1 MKRTRRRI
9 LVVATALTAP
19 AFAASAQA
27 TGTIAGRVT
36 DRTTQ
41 QPIADAQVL
50 VVGSTRGARTSDAGQ
65 YRLPGIAPGQ
75 IRIRVLR
82 LGYEAETRTV
92 TVGATE
98 TVTAD
103 FALGGTATRLDQVV
117 VSATGESELRRESG
131 NNTATIT
138 ADSIPKTV
146 INGVSDLL
154 SSRAASVVVT
164 QTSGTTGGGSRIRI
178 RGSNSLSLS
187 NEPLI
192 IIDGVRAISDVSGST
207 IDIGGQNPSRL
218 DDLNTEDIENVEI
231 IKGPAAAALYGTAAA
246 NGVVQITTKR
256 GRAGRTKWSAYADGG
271 SVRDVTAFPANFGA
285 IGLTT
290 SANPRRTTGCS
301 IDSELFGL
309 CTQKPDSLISF
320 NPLESHGPFVDGWR
334 TNFGASAAGGTELL
348 QYYLAGDFGQEQ
360 GVYPNNEVKR
370 RGIRANL
377 TGQLS
382 PKLDVGVRAGYNQSR
397 LKLPQND
404 NNDLSPIANGI
415 FGSAEDDPELH
426 GYLFY
431 PVEVINQI
439 YTAQDVDRMT
449 LAGNGNWRPLPW
461 LSVVGVTGLDYASRS
476 DLQVI
481 QPDLIPEPDR
491 RALGNATSNPYRF
504 WTYTG
509 NVNATASYGLASNI
523 AASTSVGAQYNKETV
538 NGTQAAGE
546 GLVAGSSSVA
556 GTTTGFAVTAQNSDI
571 VTLGG
576 YLQQKLAWRDRLF
589 FTAAVRGDDNS
600 AFGEDFKLVT
610 YPSASLSWVIGDE
623 SWFPKFDVISSLRL
637 RGSFGRSGQRP
648 GFRNAVSFYQAVGVR
663 RETGDAGGVELGA
676 NVGNSELK
684 PELSTEYEGGLDV
697 GLLNSRLSLELT
709 YYNKSTR
716 DALIQRQLA
725 PSTGAQTQFE
735 NLGEVTNKGV
745 EGTINAAVLDL
756 DNFKWNLTLNGSVN
770 SNRLVTLGV
779 GVDTI
784 FLGLGAVDGNA
795 IQRFV
800 EGQPT
805 AGYWQRPLVSWQD
818 KNNDGIIS
826 PLGCGPSSADDT
838 ADCEVSLG
846 DNVAY
851 LGNPLPKREL
861 TLNTSFTLYR
871 YFRVAGVVDH
881 RGGYTLYNATE
892 QFRCVIFVT
901 CQTAYDKRA
910 PLADQAAR
918 MASIL
923 GSDAGYVEDASFVKL
938 RELSLTLLAPNDW
951 ARRVG
956 TSNLA
961 LTIAGRN
968 LATWTD
974 YKGFDPELNWN
985 GTSNYSTA
993 DFLTQPPVRYFT
1005 ARLSLNW

>member
-1 MKRTRRRI
+1 MKRILRRI
-9 LVVATALTAP
+9 LVAGAALTTP
-19 AFAASAQA
+19 LVAASAQA
-27 TGTIAGRVT
+27 TGTIAGRVV

-50 VVGSTRGARTSDAGQ
+50 VVGTTRGARTNDTGE
-65 YRLPGIAPGQ
+65 YRLGAVSAGQ
-75 IRIRVLR
+75 IRIRVIR
-82 LGYEAETRTV
+82 LGYEAEARTL
-92 TVGATE
+92 TVAANE

-103 FALGGTATRLDQVV
+103 FSLGATATRLDQVV

-131 NNTATIT
+131 NNVATINV
-138 ADSIPKTV
+138 DSIPKTLV
-146 INGVSDLL
+146 NGVSDLL
-154 SSRAASVVVT
+154 SSRAANVVVT

-218 DDLNTEDIENVEI
+218 DDLNPDDIEDIEI

-256 GRAGRTKWSAYADGG
+256 GRSGKTKWTAYADGG
-271 SVRDVTAFPANFGA
+271 SVRDVTAFPANFGSV
-285 IGLTT
+285 GLTP
-290 SANPRRTTGCS
+290 SNRRTTGCS
-301 IDSELFGL
+301 IDAELSGL
-309 CTQKPDSLISF
+309 CTPKPDSLLSF
-320 NPLESHGPFVDGWR
+320 NPLESHGPFVNGWR
-334 TNFGASAAGGTELL
+334 SDYGASASGGTDLL
-348 QYYLAGDFGQEQ
+348 QYYLAGDFGREQ
-360 GVYPNNEVKR
+360 GVYPNNEVRR

-382 PKLDVGVRAGYNQSR
+382 PKLDMGVRAGYTQTR

-415 FGSAEDDPELH
+415 FGSAEDDPDLH

-431 PVEVINQI
+431 PVEVMNAI

-449 LAGNGNWRPLPW
+449 LSGNGNWRPLSW
-461 LSVVGVTGLDYASRS
+461 LSVVGVTGLDYAGRT

-481 QPDLIPEPDR
+481 QPGLIPEPDR
-491 RALGNATSNPYRF
+491 RGIGNATSNPYSF

-509 NVNATASYGLASNI
+509 NVNATASYGLATGI
-523 AASTSVGAQYNKETV
+523 TAATSLGAQYNKEAV
-538 NGTQAAGE
+538 SGTQAAGE
-546 GLVAGSSSVA
+546 GLAAGTSSVA
-556 GTTTGFAVTAQNSDI
+556 GATVGFAATQQNSDI
-571 VTLGG
+571 VTIGA

-589 FTAAVRGDDNS
+589 LTAAVRGDDNS
-600 AFGEDFKLVT
+600 AFGQDFNLVT

-623 SWFPKFDVISSLRL
+623 SWFPTIPAVSSLRL
-637 RGSFGRSGQRP
+637 RGSYGRSGQRP

-663 RETGDAGGVELGA
+663 RESGDVGAVELGA
-676 NVGNSELK
+676 NIGNNDLK
-684 PELSTEYEGGLDV
+684 PELSTELEGGLDL

-725 PSTGAQTQFE
+725 PSTGAQSRFE

-756 DNFKWNLTLNGSVN
+756 PNLKWNVTLNGSVN

-784 FLGLGAVDGNA
+784 YFGLGAVDGNSS
-795 IQRFV
+795 QRFV
-800 EGQPT
+800 EGKPT
-805 AGYWQRPLVSWQD
+805 GGYWQRPLLSWAD
-818 KNNDGIIS
+818 KNNDGMIS
-826 PLGCGPSSADDT
+826 PLGCGPTAADDT
-838 ADCEVSLG
+838 PDCEVSLG
-846 DNVAY
+846 DNSVY
-851 LGNPLPKREL
+851 LGNPLPKREVTFNTSL
-861 TLNTSFTLYR
+861 TLFKYL
-871 YFRVAGVVDH
+871 RVGGVVDH

-901 CQTAYDKRA
+901 CQAAYDKSA
-910 PLADQAAR
+910 PLSDQARR
-918 MASIL
+918 MASLL
-923 GSDAGYVEDASFVKL
+923 GTDAGYIEDASFVKL

-956 TSNLA
+956 TTNLS
-961 LTIAGRN
+961 LTLAGRN

-974 YKGFDPELNWN
+974 YTGFDPELNFN

-1005 ARLSLNW
+1005 ARLAFNW